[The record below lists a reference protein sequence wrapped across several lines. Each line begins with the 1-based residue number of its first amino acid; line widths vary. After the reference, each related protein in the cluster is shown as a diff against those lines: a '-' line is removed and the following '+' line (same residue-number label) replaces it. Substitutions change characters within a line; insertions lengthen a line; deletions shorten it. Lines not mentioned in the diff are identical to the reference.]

1 MFTPSCCIRNWFF
14 VITLA
19 TLTGCAEEGPP
30 LGPDESPSFAHG
42 SGRAPVVEEF
52 DSWDMTAWVAGDH
65 PLGRGVFAP
74 DHVSHDANG
83 GEDFSGALILTLPA
97 GTLNG
102 AEIRSASWVAF
113 RNVEVSLKTPDALET
128 ISAFFLYQLVPTRN
142 DRNDE
147 IDIEILN
154 GTRKILFTTYVRG
167 KQTNHWEL
175 DLGFDP
181 SRDFYDYRIEWSPGR
196 VRFWVDFP
204 GASDPQTLPEDK
216 VLEIDRITY

>member
-1 MFTPSCCIRNWFF
+1 M
-14 VITLA
+14 
-19 TLTGCAEEGPP
+19 
-30 LGPDESPSFAHG
+30 
-42 SGRAPVVEEF
+42 
-52 DSWDMTAWVAGDH
+52 
-65 PLGRGVFAP
+65 FAP

-196 VRFWVDFP
+196 VRFWVDNQLMPLDDQGNLEWTTGVPSNAMYVMSNVWWPTWLPFP